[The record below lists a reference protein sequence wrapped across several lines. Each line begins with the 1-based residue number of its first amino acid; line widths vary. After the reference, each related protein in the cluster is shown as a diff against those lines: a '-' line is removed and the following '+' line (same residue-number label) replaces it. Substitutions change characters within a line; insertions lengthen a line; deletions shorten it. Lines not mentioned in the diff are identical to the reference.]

1 MCMSKTCTKCK
12 KEKALSDFYTYK
24 RNTAKGLKSY
34 VYSRCKQCKYEAC
47 RAWAKA
53 NRNTYRQSV
62 REAMRRKRAGIKRKS
77 RQTHDEYMAKK
88 YVYRKKRYR
97 EDPSYKLSIIL
108 RRRLLHALKGNT
120 KSAST
125 LELLGTT
132 VEHLRQHLEAQ
143 FLPGMTWQNHGQ
155 GKDKWVVDHM
165 MPVGSFD
172 LTQEDQQRQCFHWT
186 NLQPLWDPD
195 NNAKRD
201 EVPTNRRWVD
211 STTGWIQLESEQNL
225 KV

>member
-1 MCMSKTCTKCK
+1 MSKTCTKCK
-12 KEKALSDFYTYK
+12 NKKALSEFYTYK

-77 RQTHDEYMAKK
+77 RQTHDEYMARK
-88 YVYRKKRYR
+88 YVYRNKRYR

-108 RRRLLHALKGNT
+108 RRRLLHALKGNK

-125 LELLGTT
+125 LQLLGTT

-143 FLPGMTWQNHGQ
+143 FLPEMTWENHGQ
-155 GKDKWVVDHM
+155 GEGMWNIDHIV
-165 MPVGSFD
+165 PCASFD
-172 LTQEDQQRQCFHWT
+172 LTNEDQQRMCFHWT
-186 NLQPLWDPD
+186 NLQPLWWKD
-195 NNAKRD
+195 NIVKSD
-201 EVPTNRRWVD
+201 KVPENRCWVD
-211 STTGWIQLESEQNL
+211 TGWVDENN
-225 KV
+225 